1 MDIAKYHKENSL
13 SDCLLLRLNC
23 EYKKGKAFKNFSCDF
38 VKEIYFHDISD
49 TCPYCFIRTRVK
61 PSQRTSAT
69 PYTVRALLQKDKT
82 DQPGGEVYCCSCTAG
97 LLGCCN
103 HVVAMLLRV
112 EAAIKQGLT
121 KPTCTSQKSSWN
133 VPKGIK
139 TTLDV
144 GPVSDDTFKR
154 HHYRKKREQNIEK
167 PQIEKKEF
175 LTTKLIICY

>member
-1 MDIAKYHKENSL
+1 
-13 SDCLLLRLNC
+13 
-23 EYKKGKAFKNFSCDF
+23 
-38 VKEIYFHDISD
+38 
-49 TCPYCFIRTRVK
+49 
-61 PSQRTSAT
+61 
-69 PYTVRALLQKDKT
+69 
-82 DQPGGEVYCCSCTAG
+82 
-97 LLGCCN
+97 
-103 HVVAMLLRV
+103 MLFRV
-112 EAAIKQGLT
+112 EAAIMQGLT

-133 VPKGIK
+133 VPKGIN